1 MQGPKEY
8 SEKEEKIFRAAIE
21 EFAENGKQGA
31 RMHAIADHVGCN
43 KALVHYYFRNKER
56 LYEEVF
62 DFLFSR
68 FFITVH
74 NAITDAPTF
83 EETLTRFVDE
93 FTDFLEEFGPYPI
106 LMLKE
111 MDMDS
116 KKKRFERIKEQTG
129 MGPMSLFREKM
140 EQAVE
145 RGEIRDLDVR
155 QTFMSIMGECTY
167 LFIAFPVLSLSNPEA
182 AKHKKEIIEERKQ
195 HIIDLIYNGLKNKG
209 LNNRQ

>member
-8 SEKEEKIFRAAIE
+8 SETEEKIFRAAIE
-21 EFAENGKQGA
+21 EFAENGKRGA

-74 NAITDAPTF
+74 HAITDAPTF
-83 EETLTRFVDE
+83 QETLTRFVDE
-93 FTDFLEEFGPYPI
+93 FTEFLEEFGPYPI

-129 MGPMSLFREKM
+129 TGPMSLFREKM

-145 RGEIRDLDVR
+145 RGEIRGLNAR

-182 AKHKKEIIEERKQ
+182 AEHKKEIIEERKQ
-195 HIIDLIYNGLKNKG
+195 HIIDLIYNGLKK
-209 LNNRQ
+209 